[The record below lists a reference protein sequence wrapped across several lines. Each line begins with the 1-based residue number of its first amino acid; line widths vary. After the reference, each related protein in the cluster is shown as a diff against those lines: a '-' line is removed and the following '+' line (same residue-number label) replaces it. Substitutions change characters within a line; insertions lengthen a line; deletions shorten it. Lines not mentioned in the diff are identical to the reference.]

1 MIYNNVGVGRWF
13 QICNVFCKKKK
24 RKFLAC
30 GQREIVDGKLFCV
43 TVCSSH

>member
-1 MIYNNVGVGRWF
+1 MIYINVGVGRWF
-13 QICNVFCKKKK
+13 QICNVFCKKKEEK
-24 RKFLAC
+24 VPGI